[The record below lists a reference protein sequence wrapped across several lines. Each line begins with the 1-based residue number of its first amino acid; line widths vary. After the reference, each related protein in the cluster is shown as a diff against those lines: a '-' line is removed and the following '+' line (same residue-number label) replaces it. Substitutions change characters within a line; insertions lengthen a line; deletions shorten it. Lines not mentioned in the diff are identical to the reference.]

1 MTEITDLE
9 QRITAALNR
18 IRRGVEAL
26 ESRAIDARQDA
37 GQPASAGPG
46 ADAGRLADLEAELDD
61 ERTANAQLEERVKA
75 LKLRQ
80 DGRLAELEAQVLAQN
95 GRFASLDGE
104 LQRLRQTN
112 ADLRE
117 ANARLRDAVAEDLVS
132 PELVNAA
139 LKAELDALR
148 AVRATDRAEIDAII
162 GELQPLIAETE

>member
-46 ADAGRLADLEAELDD
+46 ADAGRLAGLEAELED

-95 GRFASLDGE
+95 GRFGTLDGE